1 MAVNPKSFAVFAIV
15 AIVTAQTL
23 GLWVVSGVFVYDTV
37 TQPSNSLAGA
47 IFLDAMI
54 ILSAAAMSVATVMF
68 VRGRSSTRS
77 AMIVWQMTVIGIG
90 IASAQGVEPRWDLA
104 ALLIVP
110 AAVVTALLL
119 FSRDVSRHLE
129 SDER

>member
-15 AIVTAQTL
+15 AIVTLQTL

-47 IFLDAMI
+47 IFLDVMI
-54 ILSAAAMSVATVMF
+54 ILSAAAMSIATVMF

-90 IASAQGVEPRWDLA
+90 IASAQGTEPRWDLA

>member
-15 AIVTAQTL
+15 AIVSLQTL
-23 GLWVVSGVFVYDTV
+23 GLWVVSGVFVYDTA

-47 IFLDAMI
+47 IFLDVMI
-54 ILSAAAMSVATVMF
+54 ILSAAAMSFATVMF

-90 IASAQGVEPRWDLA
+90 IASAQGTEPRWDLA